1 MSPFTGPHFRTPSLA
16 ALVAIL
22 LASGPVA
29 SPSGAFTEPFD
40 GAAPLPPP
48 LETASTGGVA
58 AVDRALA
65 RLAAHRRLLVIGAHP
80 DDEDNA
86 LLTWVSLSGGDAAY
100 LSLSRGEGGQN
111 LLGPELGLP
120 LGLLRT
126 GELLAAR
133 RIDGARQFFARA
145 FDFGYTRS
153 LDEASLRWPREALLE
168 DAVRVV
174 RRFQPQ
180 VIVAIF
186 PPDERAGHG
195 QHQMSAVIA
204 EAAFAAAGL
213 PDRYPDLTAAGL
225 PPWTPS
231 AFYRRAWN
239 RDEVTHWFS
248 LTAMDP
254 FSGRS
259 MAQVAADSRSHH
271 LSQDMGREQPLGGGL
286 GGLVAIRGAGVAS
299 AAEAAPDPFAGV
311 DTRLAAL
318 AALLEVDEGRERLEA
333 RLDCIE
339 RLAVSLRGRLAAV
352 DLDAAVPD
360 LAVLAHALDGALAY
374 LEAAR
379 NSAAEPERLASVI
392 SLLREKR
399 AAVGAALLAAAGV
412 AVDAVVD
419 RETLA
424 AYQTGQGDGQAGGKA
439 GRQAGAGTAMAT
451 LSVWNGG
458 RRAIHLSRVS
468 LAGSPGW
475 QVRARPSEGSEPSAA
490 APLLDVAYLPAEG
503 DWGAS
508 AAADAATA
516 ADSVVPPSAL
526 RHVALEVRI
535 GESAPVT
542 VPYFLYPG
550 AGLQSGVD
558 LYDWSAIP
566 ESVRGE
572 PFSPPPLVASFE
584 LEIADVPLEIAREV
598 VFRIGDQGVGEIRRP
613 VRAVPGVEVT
623 VEPGL
628 VILPLAAAERRQ
640 VEVRLRSN
648 LDRPVSGHLVAG
660 GGLASAAGEEGRAFQ
675 LEPQGGWSTYL
686 SIGRPL
692 GAGAGVVS
700 GEIAAVLDSG
710 ERFATAAPV
719 VDYPHTRPV
728 AREESSALSLHLLDL
743 RFPALTRLGFVVGA
757 SEALPEELES
767 VGLPVERLDARR
779 LAGDLSGY
787 DAIVVGSRAYETDPQ
802 LARVNGR
809 LLEYA
814 RSGGLLIVLYQQYG
828 FVRGGLAPFPLD
840 IARPHGRVT
849 DETSPVRL
857 LVPEHRLF
865 HSPNSIGPADWEGW
879 VQERGLYFAASWD
892 EAYMPLLA
900 LGDPGQPEERGGL
913 LIAPLGSG
921 TYVYTGLAFFRQLPA
936 GVPGAWRLFANLLAL
951 AE

>member
-1 MSPFTGPHFRTPSLA
+1 MSLFSGPRFRTPSLPPVVALFLAIGALA
-16 ALVAIL
+16 ASA
-22 LASGPVA
+22 VA
-29 SPSGAFTEPFD
+29 SSEPFD
-40 GAAPLPPP
+40 GAAPLPPA
-48 LETASTGGVA
+48 LETASTGGVV

-65 RLAAHRRLLVIGAHP
+65 RLASHRRLLVVGAHP

-86 LLTWVSLSGGDAAY
+86 LLTWVSLSGGDAGY

-111 LLGPELGLP
+111 LLGPELGVP

-153 LDEASLRWPREALLE
+153 LDEARLRWPREALLE

-180 VIVAIF
+180 VIVAVF

-213 PDRYPDLTAAGL
+213 PDRYPHLTAAGL

-231 AFYRRAWN
+231 AFYRRAWH

-248 LTAMDP
+248 LTATEP

-271 LSQDMGREQPLGGGL
+271 RSQDMGREQPLGGGI
-286 GGLVAIRGAGVAS
+286 GGLVAIYGVEPGAG
-299 AAEAAPDPFAGV
+299 EAGEALDPFAGI

-318 AALLEVDEGRERLEA
+318 AAPLRPDEGRELLEE
-333 RLDCIE
+333 RLDCVE
-339 RLAVSLRGRLAAV
+339 RLAISLRGRLAAV
-352 DLDAAVPD
+352 DLDAAVPE
-360 LAVLAHALDGALAY
+360 LAVLAHALDGALAD

-379 NSAAEPERLASVI
+379 GTSADPLRIASVLP
-392 SLLREKR
+392 LLREKR
-399 AAVGAALLAAAGV
+399 AAVGAALLASAGV
-412 AVDAVVD
+412 AVDAVID

-424 AYQTGQGDGQAGGKA
+424 ASD
-439 GRQAGAGTAMAT
+439 AGTQGGAVRAT

-458 RRAIHLSRVS
+458 RRELRLSRVS
-468 LAGSPGW
+468 VTGSTGW
-475 QVRARPSEGSEPSAA
+475 QVRARPSEGSESESEPSDAP
-490 APLLDVAYLPAEG
+490 PLLDVASLSASG

-508 AAADAATA
+508 VEVDPAVAKEGL
-516 ADSVVPPSAL
+516 VPPSAL
-526 RHVALEVRI
+526 RHLALEARV
-535 GESAPVT
+535 GKAAPVT
-542 VPYFLYPG
+542 VPYFVGPH
-550 AGLQSGVD
+550 AGLQRGVD
-558 LYDWSAIP
+558 LYDWSAID
-566 ESVRGE
+566 EVVRGE
-572 PFSPPPLVASFE
+572 PFAQPPLVASFE
-584 LEIADVPLEIAREV
+584 LELADVPLKLDREV

-623 VEPGL
+623 VDPGL
-628 VILPLAAAERRQ
+628 VILPLGGSDRRQ

-648 LDRPVSGHLVAG
+648 LDRPVSGHLEMG
-660 GGLASAAGEEGRAFQ
+660 GGLASAVGEEGRIFA
-675 LEPQGGWSTYL
+675 LEPQGGWSTDL
-686 SIGRPL
+686 TLGRP
-692 GAGAGVVS
+692 AGAKVGVIS
-700 GEIAAVLDSG
+700 GEVTAVLDSG

-719 VDYPHTRPV
+719 VDYPHIRPV
-728 AREESSALSLHLLDL
+728 AWEAPAELSLDLLDL
-743 RFPALTRLGFVVGA
+743 QLPRLARLGFVVGA
-757 SEALPEELES
+757 SDHLPNELES

-779 LAGDLSGY
+779 LAGDLTGY
-787 DAIVVGSRAYETDPQ
+787 DAIVIGSRAYETDPQ
-802 LARVNGR
+802 LARLNGR

-814 RSGGLLIVLYQQYG
+814 RNGGLLIVLYQQYG
-828 FVRGGLAPFPLD
+828 FVRGGFAPFPLE

-857 LVPEHRLF
+857 LAPAHRLF

-879 VQERGLYFAASWD
+879 VQERGLYFAGSWD
-892 EAYMPLLA
+892 EAYTPLLA

-913 LIAPLGSG
+913 LVAPLGSG